1 MNRFRTIVLGC
12 LVAGSLVISAA
23 PSFAE
28 ARHEQRHNVHHYRRD
43 IRHDRRYVRADRRD
57 HRNAMRHRRE
67 TWRRD
72 RHEWQEHGRRD

>member
-12 LVAGSLVISAA
+12 LIAASLVISAV

-28 ARHEQRHNVHHYRRD
+28 ARHEQRRDVHHYRRD

-57 HRNAMRHRRE
+57 HRNAMRHRRDI
-67 TWRRD
+67 RRD
-72 RHEWQEHGRRD
+72 RHEWQERGRRD